1 VHSSPILLVHITG
14 GTVGLISGFITIA
27 LRKGSN
33 RHRIAGYVFVAA
45 MLTMASAGAYLATRK
60 FELGNI
66 LGGMFTFYLIA
77 TAAMA
82 FRPRVPLTRLFDLSA
97 LLFISGVAVG
107 ELTSASKAA
116 ANPTGQ
122 FGGESTGP
130 FVVFGCIALLAAAGD
145 LRMLFRASITRTQT
159 LTRHLWRMCFGL
171 FIASA
176 SVFLAR
182 ARLFPAIMRKSGALI
197 FLTLLPLLLMLYWFI
212 RVRRSA
218 PKTAVMLG
226 LPTNVSRPAATL

>member
-1 VHSSPILLVHITG
+1 LLVHITG
-14 GTVGLISGFITIA
+14 GAIGLISGFIAIS

-97 LLFISGVAVG
+97 LLFISGVAVA

-122 FGGESTGP
+122 FGGESVGP
-130 FVVFGCIALLAAAGD
+130 FIVFGCIAALAGAGD
-145 LRMLFRASITRTQT
+145 LRMLFRKTLTRTQI

-171 FIASA
+171 FIASG

-182 ARLFPAIMRKSGALI
+182 ARLFPAIMQKSGALI

-218 PKTAVMLG
+218 RKNATPLAGNKTLSHS
-226 LPTNVSRPAATL
+226 PTTP

>member
-1 VHSSPILLVHITG
+1 MRYSPLLLLHITG
-14 GTVGLISGFITIA
+14 GTIGLISGFTTIA
-27 LRKGSN
+27 LKKGSN

-66 LGGMFTFYLIA
+66 LGGIFTFYMVA
-77 TAAMA
+77 TAAMS
-82 FRPRVPLTRLFDLSA
+82 FRPRIPLTRIFDWSA
-97 LLFISGVAVG
+97 LLLILGVAVA
-107 ELTSASKAA
+107 ELSSASKAA
-116 ANPTGQ
+116 ASPSGQ
-122 FGGESTGP
+122 FGGESAGP
-130 FVVFGCIALLAAAGD
+130 FFVFGCIALLAGAGD
-145 LRMLFRASITRTQT
+145 LRMLLRHTITRTQT

-182 ARLFPAIMRKSGALI
+182 PHLFPAFMRKSGALI
-197 FLTLLPLLLMLYWFI
+197 FLTVLPLLLMLFWFI

-218 PKTAVMLG
+218 PRAPKP
-226 LPTNVSRPAATL
+226 LPTQALSAS